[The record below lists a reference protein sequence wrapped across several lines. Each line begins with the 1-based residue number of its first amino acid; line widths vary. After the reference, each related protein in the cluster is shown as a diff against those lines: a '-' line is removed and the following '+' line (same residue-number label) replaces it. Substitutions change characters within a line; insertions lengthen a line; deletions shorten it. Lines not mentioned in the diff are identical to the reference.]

1 VASSMLSSWPLTL
14 GTQTTKHTAAP
25 VQTDPDVLAAVVVSV
40 HSGLPQRD
48 VVSTPK
54 HPFGTHA
61 GRRPHPFIASTGSS
75 SLRRDV
81 VPGRPMPGQRAAGGL
96 MVDRLGGRL
105 RGLGRLLGQGPA
117 QVTGGPSTRWR
128 GRSGGSRASSR
139 SYSGGQDIRGEHL
152 RTGVGVLGMANP
164 GQVHRY
170 AHHCGSTR
178 ASGCRRVPRS
188 PRWTLARRPAGT
200 ASPGG
205 GHVHE
210 LARPAGAA
218 DRTAD

>member
-1 VASSMLSSWPLTL
+1 VASSMLSSWPLSL

-139 SYSGGQDIRGEHL
+139 SYSGGQDMTRRAFANGSRCPRYGEPGPSPPLCPPL
-152 RTGVGVLGMANP
+152 RF
-164 GQVHRY
+164 H
-170 AHHCGSTR
+170 
-178 ASGCRRVPRS
+178 SGFWMSACAPVTAVDPRS
-188 PRWTLARRPAGT
+188 SSCGYSEPRRRPC
-200 ASPGG
+200 S
-205 GHVHE
+205 
-210 LARPAGAA
+210 
-218 DRTAD
+218 